1 MMRSTLKIFAIILAC
16 SCLLAIGF
24 SLLKGVQKSYKYTIR
39 TENSLYRT
47 NSYEK
52 LDGDCIEFRN
62 QCGCGGK
69 TKGTKVRVC
78 GNYSVETNK

>member
-1 MMRSTLKIFAIILAC
+1 M
-16 SCLLAIGF
+16 LAIGL
-24 SLLKGVQKSYKYTIR
+24 SLLEGVEKSYKYTIR
-39 TENSLYRT
+39 TENSLYLT

-69 TKGTKVRVC
+69 TKDTKVRVC
-78 GNYSVETNK
+78 GNYSVETSN

>member
-1 MMRSTLKIFAIILAC
+1 MYRNLRIFAVIMTC
-16 SCLLAIGF
+16 TCMLAIGWSF
-24 SLLKGVQKSYKYTIR
+24 LEDIEKSYKYRIR
-39 TENSLYRT
+39 TENGLYRT

-78 GNYSVETNK
+78 GNYSIESSN

>member
-1 MMRSTLKIFAIILAC
+1 MYRNFKIFSTIIFCAF
-16 SCLLAIGF
+16 LLVIGF
-24 SLLKGVQKSYKYTIR
+24 SLFEGVQKSYKYTMR
-39 TENSLYRT
+39 TENSIYRT

-78 GNYSVETNK
+78 GNYSVETSN

>member
-1 MMRSTLKIFAIILAC
+1 MTRSTLKIFATLLAC
-16 SCLLAIGF
+16 SFLLAIGF
-24 SLLKGVQKSYKYTIR
+24 SSLEGVQKSYKYTIR

-52 LDGDCIEFRN
+52 LDGGCLEFRN

-69 TKGTKVRVC
+69 SKGTKVRVC

>member
-1 MMRSTLKIFAIILAC
+1 MYRNLRIFAVIMTCAC
-16 SCLLAIGF
+16 MLAIGLF
-24 SLLKGVQKSYKYTIR
+24 LLEGIEKSYKYRIR
-39 TENSLYRT
+39 TENGLYRT

-78 GNYSVETNK
+78 GNYSIESSN